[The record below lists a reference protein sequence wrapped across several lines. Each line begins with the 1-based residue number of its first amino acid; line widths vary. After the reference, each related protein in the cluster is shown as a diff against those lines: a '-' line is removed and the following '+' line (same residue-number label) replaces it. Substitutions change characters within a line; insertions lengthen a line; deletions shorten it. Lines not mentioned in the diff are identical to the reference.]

1 MGFQENHLKF
11 PEIATFLKTMDEVT
25 GQAIQ
30 VNWKESTVGHLP
42 TVFPKSD
49 R

>member
-1 MGFQENHLKF
+1 MGFQENLLKF